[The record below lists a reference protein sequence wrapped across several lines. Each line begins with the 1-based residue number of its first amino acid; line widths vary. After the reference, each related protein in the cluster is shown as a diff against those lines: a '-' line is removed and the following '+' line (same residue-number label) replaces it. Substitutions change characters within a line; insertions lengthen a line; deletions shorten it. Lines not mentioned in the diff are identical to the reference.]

1 MDFRIVTNDRTMS
14 ETSTRESLESLLRP
28 AVVSASEN
36 TDVLAVGFDA
46 LHLDALVAVLSEIE
60 SPPRV
65 CVLTDRT
72 VLRNLRQ
79 RFTAA
84 SRAAEVVE
92 SDALALR
99 TFATDDPPALERNL
113 LLTDERALV
122 MLVAAESAGTLTPD
136 SNDEAFVEG
145 LYERFRD
152 AFEASEPFDLRT
164 PRWERISGTL
174 TETFGPEVE
183 ATFSELVGDEID
195 GTDGTG
201 GTDETG
207 STERVAEPVRA
218 AVLAAASH
226 RETLYD
232 ISNWGEEVGLAS
244 RATFSRMKR
253 HLEGEGLVDTEK
265 VPIDIGRPR
274 LRLMRTDRALA
285 A

>member
-1 MDFRIVTNDRTMS
+1 M
-14 ETSTRESLESLLRP
+14 RESLENLLRP
-28 AVVSASEN
+28 AVASASEN
-36 TDVLAVGFDA
+36 TDMLAVGFDS

-60 SPPRV
+60 SAPRV
-65 CVLTDRT
+65 CVLTDGT

-84 SRAAEVVE
+84 SRAAEVIE

-99 TFATDDPPALERNL
+99 TFATDDITALERNL
-113 LLTDERALV
+113 LITDERALV
-122 MLVAAESAGTLTPD
+122 MLVAAESAGTLTTD

-145 LYERFRD
+145 LYERFRH
-152 AFEASEPFDLRT
+152 AFEASDPFDLRT
-164 PRWERISGTL
+164 PGRKRISKTL
-174 TETFGPEVE
+174 TETFGPEVK
-183 ATFSELVGDEID
+183 ATFSELVGEEID
-195 GTDGTG
+195 GTDD
-201 GTDETG
+201 TDPN
-207 STERVAEPVRA
+207 ERVTEPVRA

-253 HLEGEGLVDTEK
+253 HLEEEGLIDTEK
-265 VPIDIGRPR
+265 VPIDVGRPR